1 MIARY
6 NLPSPRVM
14 LALFII
20 PALIGML
27 MSIPLPAEAG
37 GDGESYIPTSDT
49 SESEVEESEPE
60 VEESEPEVEES
71 EPEVEES
78 EPADDL
84 TCKNYE
90 TVEAARAGGLT
101 CDADELGGEGG
112 APGVQDSAPGVG
124 GTPDEDSGADG
135 DGGQSA
141 TIPVPDRIDA
151 GGGYCAVNTC

>member
-6 NLPSPRVM
+6 DLPSPRVM
-14 LALFII
+14 LALFLI

-27 MSIPLPAEAG
+27 LSIPLPAEAG
-37 GDGESYIPTSDT
+37 GESKNYTPAPEE
-49 SESEVEESEPE
+49 SEPEVEESEPE

-84 TCKNYE
+84 TCENYE

-101 CDADELGGEGG
+101 CDSDELGGEGG
-112 APGVQDSAPGVG
+112 VPGVQDSAPGVG
-124 GTPDEDSGADG
+124 GTPDGDSGADG

>member
-49 SESEVEESEPE
+49 SESE